1 VRPIVYGLLASFF
14 FAFTFVLNRAMDVSG
29 GHWIWSASLRYLF
42 MVPFL
47 LLIVMK
53 RKNLGALLT
62 HMHRHPGPWFIWSFI
77 GFVLFYAPLSFA
89 AAYGPGWLI
98 AGTWQITIIAG
109 SLLVPLFHE
118 RINTPHG
125 PINVR
130 GKLPVKGLLL
140 SCVILLGVAVMQ
152 VEHAKSISQAELL
165 LGILPVVLAAFAYP
179 LGNRKMM
186 EVCRG
191 EIDAYQRVLG
201 MTLASLPFWL
211 LLAGY
216 GWAIV
221 GPASAGQTMQ
231 SIVVAISSGVIATV
245 LFFAATDMVKGNAS
259 RLAAVEATQSGEV
272 LFALLGEILLLS
284 TSLPAFWS
292 WAGMFLVVLGMI
304 LHSLYSHGP
313 EPKKVAKNVPESVT

>member
-1 VRPIVYGLLASFF
+1 LRPIVYGLLASFF
-14 FAFTFVLNRAMDVSG
+14 FAFTFVLNRAMDLSG

-47 LLIVMK
+47 FLIVAK
-53 RKNLGALLT
+53 RKNLGVLFS
-62 HMHRHPGPWFIWSFI
+62 HMRKHPRAWLVWSFI

-98 AGTWQITIIAG
+98 AGTWQVTIIAG
-109 SLLVPLFHE
+109 SLLVPLFYE
-118 RINTPHG
+118 SIDTPHG
-125 PINVR
+125 PVKIR
-130 GKLPVKGLLL
+130 GRLPVKGLLL

-152 VEHAKSISQAELL
+152 IEHARGISQAELF

-186 EVCRG
+186 EVCG
-191 EIDAYQRVLG
+191 KEIDAYQRVLG

-216 GWAIV
+216 GWVMEGPPGGGQIV
-221 GPASAGQTMQ
+221 Q
-231 SIVVAISSGVIATV
+231 SILVAVTSGIIATV
-245 LFFAATDMVKGNAS
+245 LFFAATDMVRGDTH

-272 LFALLGEILLLS
+272 LFAVLGEMLLLS
-284 TSLPAFWS
+284 APVPALWSLL
-292 WAGMFLVVLGMI
+292 GMLLVVLGMI

-313 EPKKVAKNVPESVT
+313 ETKKVSKNVSEKVT